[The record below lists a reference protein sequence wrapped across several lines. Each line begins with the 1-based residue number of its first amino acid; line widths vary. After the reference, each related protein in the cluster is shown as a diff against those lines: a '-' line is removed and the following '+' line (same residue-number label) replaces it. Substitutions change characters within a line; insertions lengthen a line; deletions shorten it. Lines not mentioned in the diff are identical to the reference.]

1 MFQQLNDA
9 LSGKKSYFIATWAFC
24 GALYMWMNGIG
35 DAESQA
41 ILGTVAAGLATL
53 RAGITKNGAA
63 VLIVA
68 VTAGFFL
75 TGCASLGVVDPATG
89 TSPAQDIVTSV
100 GEVASLFGPVA
111 GTAVPIGI
119 ASLLSILIALGKVKK
134 PTE

>member
-35 DAESQA
+35 DAETQA

-53 RAGITKNGAA
+53 RSGIAKNGVAV
-63 VLIVA
+63 VLIA

-75 TGCASLGVVDPATG
+75 VGCASLGVVDPATG
-89 TSPAQDIVTSV
+89 TTPAGDIVTAV
-100 GEVASLFGPVA
+100 GETAALFGPTA
-111 GTAVPIGI
+111 GTAVPIGV
-119 ASLLSILIALGKVKK
+119 ATVLSILIALGKIKK